1 MLIDKLTILIQST
14 GFSQLTAG
22 QVLMLAIGILL
33 IVIAITKEYEPLLL
47 VPIGFGAILAN
58 LPNTGLLEGTGLLK
72 ILNLGLE
79 YDLYPALVFL
89 GVGAMIDFGPLLANP
104 SLMLLGAAGQVGI
117 FATFL
122 ISLALGFTLKEAGSI
137 GIIGAADGPTA
148 IFMTQKMAPHLL
160 GPIAVSAY
168 SYMSLVP
175 IIQPPIMRLLT
186 TKKERAVVM
195 HQWRDV
201 SKAERI
207 AFPIV
212 VTILTAL
219 AVPSAVPLIGT
230 LMLGNLIREAAVVD
244 RLSRTLQE
252 GFANIISAFLGISV
266 GATMQ
271 AEVFLTRQTLGILA
285 LGLAAFIGGSAAGL
299 LMGKVMYRVTGG
311 KVNPLIGS
319 AGISAMPMAARVSHM
334 MGRQENPNN
343 FLIMHAMAANV
354 AGQLASPI
362 AAAAVYT
369 LIMGR

>member
-1 MLIDKLTILIQST
+1 ML
-14 GFSQLTAG
+14 G
-22 QVLMLAIGILL
+22 IGILL
-33 IVIAITKEYEPLLL
+33 IIVAITKEYEPLLL
-47 VPIGFGAILAN
+47 VPIGFGCILAN

-122 ISLALGFTLKEAGSI
+122 ISLGLGFNLKEAGSI

-148 IFMTQKMAPHLL
+148 IFMTQKLAPHLL
-160 GPIAVSAY
+160 GPIAVAAY

-175 IIQPPIMRLLT
+175 IIQPPIMKLLT
-186 TKKERAVVM
+186 TKKERSVVM
-195 HQWRDV
+195 RQWRDV

-219 AVPSAVPLIGT
+219 AVPSAVPLTGT

-252 GFANIISAFLGISV
+252 GFANIVSALLGISV
-266 GATMQ
+266 GATMT
-271 AEVFLTRQTLGILA
+271 ADIFLTKQTLGILV
-285 LGLAAFIGGSAAGL
+285 LGLVAFIGGSAAGV
-299 LMGKVMYRVTGG
+299 LMGKIMYRVTGG

-319 AGISAMPMAARVSHM
+319 AGISAMPMAARVSHI
-334 MGRQENPNN
+334 MGRKENPNN

-362 AAAAVYT
+362 AAAAVFT